1 MKRFI
6 IIACNVVS
14 LLIILDVIGAGHM
27 MMMFLFVGIIPGTDN
42 ALTPT
47 QMLALMTTLTTL
59 VIARFGVYPIL
70 RKIKTA
76 GIKQNQLTARRLKRA

>member
-27 MMMFLFVGIIPGTDN
+27 VMMFLFVGIIPGTDSS
-42 ALTPT
+42 LTPA
-47 QMLALMTTLTTL
+47 QMLALMTSLATL
-59 VIARFGVYPIL
+59 VIAWFGVFPIL
-70 RKIKTA
+70 RKIKA
-76 GIKQNQLTARRLKRA
+76 SNVKQNQLTARRLKRA